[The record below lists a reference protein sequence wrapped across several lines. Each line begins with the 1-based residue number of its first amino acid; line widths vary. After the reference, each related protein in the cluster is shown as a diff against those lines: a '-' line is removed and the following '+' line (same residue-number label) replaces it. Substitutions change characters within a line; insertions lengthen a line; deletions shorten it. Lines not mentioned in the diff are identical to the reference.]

1 MIDYSGLRT
10 IFGEKLPESHIF
22 FATVAAHKYVPSYA
36 FLRRELGL
44 SSAHTNRKV
53 WKRFVEAYKAAIPPA
68 PPLAFTKNLGKT
80 LAVDTGATINL
91 SVTVSGGTAP
101 YTYAWTKN
109 GSPLVEA
116 SGPSFTKTKAAAGD
130 AGTYKVVVTDS
141 KQASLT
147 SAECVIT
154 VTPPLTLS
162 KDLTASKSVEEGAAL
177 TLSVTASGGTGP
189 YTYAWTKD
197 GSPIPDASGAT
208 YTKSAAATGDA
219 GAYKVTVTDSKK
231 ASKSSTTCTVTV
243 NPKSPGG

>member
-1 MIDYSGLRT
+1 MIDYNGLKT

-53 WKRFVEAYKAAIPPA
+53 WKKFVEAYGKAIPPA
-68 PPLAFTKNLGKT
+68 PPLAFTKNLDKT
-80 LAVDTGATINL
+80 LAVDTGAAINL

-101 YTYAWTKN
+101 YTYAWTKD
-109 GSPLVEA
+109 GSPLVGA
-116 SGPSFTKTKAAAGD
+116 SGPSFTKATAAAED

-147 SAECVIT
+147 SVECVTT

-162 KDLTASKSVEEGAAL
+162 TDLAANMSVEEGATL
-177 TLSVTASGGTGP
+177 TLSVTATGGTGP
-189 YTYAWTKD
+189 YTYAWTKND
-197 GSPIPDASGAT
+197 APIPDASGAT
-208 YTKSAAATGDA
+208 YTKAAAAAGDA
-219 GAYKVTVTDSKK
+219 GSYKVTVTDSKRV
-231 ASKSSTTCTVTV
+231 SKDSTTCAVTV
-243 NPKSPGG
+243 NPGAGG

>member
-1 MIDYSGLRT
+1 MIDYNGLKT

-53 WKRFVEAYKAAIPPA
+53 WKKFVEAYGKAVPPA
-68 PPLAFTKNLGKT
+68 PPLAFTKNLDKT
-80 LAVDTGATINL
+80 LAVDTGAAINL

-101 YTYAWTKN
+101 YTYAWTKD
-109 GSPLVEA
+109 GSPLEEA
-116 SGPSFTKTKAAAGD
+116 SGPNFTKASAAEGD

-147 SAECVIT
+147 SNECVTT

-162 KDLTASKSVEEGAAL
+162 TDLTASMSVEEGAAL
-177 TLSVTASGGTGP
+177 TLSVAATGGTGP
-189 YTYAWTKD
+189 YTYAWTKND
-197 GSPIPDASGAT
+197 APIPDATEAT
-208 YTKSAAATGDA
+208 YTKSAAAAEDS
-219 GAYKVTVTDSKK
+219 GAYKVTVTDSKQV
-231 ASKSSTTCTVTV
+231 SKDSTVCTVTV
-243 NPKSPGG
+243 NPGVGG